1 MAKIES
7 LEQKRAEH
15 AWKFVSQY
23 KGGVPDKIASLV
35 RKLPAMIMTSGL
47 GQTVAFCLSKEEG
60 KMVIDNIATHLSKAT
75 GIRDITCGNDLL
87 KKITAP
93 NHEIYILLSRETL
106 KYATWLKRLV
116 EAKTEDGNE

>member
-15 AWKFVSQY
+15 AWRFVSQY
-23 KGGVPDKIASLV
+23 EGGIPDKIASLV

-47 GQTVAFCLSKEEG
+47 GQTVAFCLSKDEG
-60 KMVIDNIATHLSKAT
+60 RTVIDNIARHLFEVT

-87 KKITAP
+87 KKITAS
-93 NHEIYILLSRETL
+93 NHETYLVLSRETF

-116 EAKTEDGNE
+116 EAKTED